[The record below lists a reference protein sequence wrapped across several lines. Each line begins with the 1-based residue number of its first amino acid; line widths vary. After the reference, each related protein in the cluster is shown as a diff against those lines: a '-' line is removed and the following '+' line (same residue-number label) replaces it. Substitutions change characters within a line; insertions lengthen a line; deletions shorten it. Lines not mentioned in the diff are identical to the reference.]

1 METVKKRASIRRI
14 LLDLKA
20 IFAVAFLPKKQWMA
34 CFFMLSSMVC
44 LGQTTLFDADW
55 KFMEDAPENATQ
67 VSFDDSQWRSVTLP
81 HDFII
86 EHDFTGKNGIGPFL
100 KDIKDSISTGNTPG
114 GTGWYR
120 KHFKLT
126 NRPAGGKV
134 YIVFDG
140 VSVLSDVWLNGHHL
154 GFHPNG
160 YTPFFYD
167 LTPYLKGANQ
177 ENILTVRAHNTADNS
192 RWYCGGGIYRHVYL
206 IQTGAIHF
214 PVWGVQVKTDVTDN
228 VATIKFDVPLKN
240 ETRRTR
246 NIQLIT
252 KVLDASGKEVVGS
265 DLSTKLSS
273 KGDTLYTSC
282 KVSNPHLWSPETPYL
297 YKAEVQVFNGKKLMD
312 HYTTPFGIRTISFS
326 AEQGFL
332 LNGKSTKLHGA
343 CMHHD
348 NGILGVAAYDK
359 AEARRVSVMKQNGF
373 NAIRTSHNR
382 PSAAFLQACDSL
394 GVFVINESFDS
405 WLIGKRDNDYHLY
418 FSEWADRDQAALVQ
432 CDRNHPSVLMW
443 SIGNE
448 IPGDQTPEGAAI
460 SRRLANIVKAND
472 TTRPVTDGV
481 CAFAQR
487 EGLIKDQLDDVY
499 AALDIW
505 GYNYRLREIYA
516 DHLQFPNRI
525 IVSTESFPRETYLN
539 YQLEQSLQCYLGSFV
554 WTGMDYIGEVGIGNA
569 VYTDNTTLNYAR
581 PTRLWPWYVSFC
593 GDIDLIGNK
602 KAQSYYRDV
611 VWKRSQMEMAVAPV
625 VEGKF
630 ELVSKWGWYDELRS
644 WNWKGYENK
653 PLTVRVYSYADQV
666 ALFLNG
672 KKIAQA
678 PVLKNNLIAEFQVPF
693 QPGTLTA
700 IGYDKEG
707 KEIATQTLKTQ
718 TPTRIQLIAESK
730 SITNDVNDLA
740 YVRIN
745 IVDNE
750 GNIVPE
756 AATKLHLSVSGAG
769 KLLASGN
776 GAPDDME
783 SFRRPDCKTWHG
795 SCLAVLQASSEGTM
809 ALTVSSD
816 VFPTEKVDILV
827 K

>member
-1 METVKKRASIRRI
+1 METVKKGASIRRI

-20 IFAVAFLPKKQWMA
+20 IFADVFLPKKQWMV

-206 IQTGAIHF
+206 IHTGAIHF

-228 VATIKFDVPLKN
+228 VASVNFSVPLMN
-240 ETRRTR
+240 ETRKTR
-246 NIQLIT
+246 NIQIVA

-265 DLSTKLSS
+265 ELSTKLSS
-273 KGDTLYTSC
+273 KGDTLYTTC

-297 YKAEVQVFNGKKLMD
+297 YKAEVQVFDGKKLMD
-312 HYTTPFGIRTISFS
+312 YYTTPLGIRTISFS

-343 CMHHD
+343 CIHHD

-359 AEARRVSVMKQNGF
+359 AEARRVSVMKQHGF

-472 TTRPVTDGV
+472 TTRPITDGV

-487 EGLIKDQLDDVY
+487 E
-499 AALDIW
+499 
-505 GYNYRLREIYA
+505 
-516 DHLQFPNRI
+516 
-525 IVSTESFPRETYLN
+525 
-539 YQLEQSLQCYLGSFV
+539 
-554 WTGMDYIGEVGIGNA
+554 
-569 VYTDNTTLNYAR
+569 
-581 PTRLWPWYVSFC
+581 
-593 GDIDLIGNK
+593 
-602 KAQSYYRDV
+602 
-611 VWKRSQMEMAVAPV
+611 
-625 VEGKF
+625 
-630 ELVSKWGWYDELRS
+630 
-644 WNWKGYENK
+644 
-653 PLTVRVYSYADQV
+653 
-666 ALFLNG
+666 
-672 KKIAQA
+672 
-678 PVLKNNLIAEFQVPF
+678 
-693 QPGTLTA
+693 
-700 IGYDKEG
+700 
-707 KEIATQTLKTQ
+707 
-718 TPTRIQLIAESK
+718 
-730 SITNDVNDLA
+730 
-740 YVRIN
+740 
-745 IVDNE
+745 
-750 GNIVPE
+750 
-756 AATKLHLSVSGAG
+756 
-769 KLLASGN
+769 
-776 GAPDDME
+776 
-783 SFRRPDCKTWHG
+783 
-795 SCLAVLQASSEGTM
+795 
-809 ALTVSSD
+809 
-816 VFPTEKVDILV
+816 
-827 K
+827 

>member
-1 METVKKRASIRRI
+1 MKTFKKGTGIKRI
-14 LLDLKA
+14 LSQTLSADAFFIKRHCL
-20 IFAVAFLPKKQWMA
+20 IAFLLLIA
-34 CFFMLSSMVC
+34 FTCF
-44 LGQTTLFDADW
+44 GQTSLFDADW
-55 KFMEDAPENATQ
+55 RFMEDASEEAAR
-67 VSFDDSQWRSVTLP
+67 VSFNDTQWKTVTLP

-86 EHDFTGKNGIGPFL
+86 ERDFTGKNGIGPFL

-120 KHFKLT
+120 KHFRLP
-126 NRPAGGKV
+126 NRQQGGKV
-134 YIVFDG
+134 YLVFDG
-140 VSVLSDVWLNGHHL
+140 ISVLSDVWLNDHHL

-167 LTPYLKGANQ
+167 LTPYLKGGNQ
-177 ENILTVRAHNTADNS
+177 ENVLAVRAHNTADNS
-192 RWYCGGGIYRHVYL
+192 RWYCGGGIYRHVNL

-214 PVWGVQVKTDVTDN
+214 PVWGVQIKTDVADN
-228 VATIKFDVPLKN
+228 SASVHFDIPLMN
-240 ETRRTR
+240 ETHRTR
-246 NIQLIT
+246 NVQLVA
-252 KVLDASGKEVVGS
+252 KVLDAYGEEIVGTK
-265 DLSTKLSS
+265 LSTKLSA
-273 KGDTLYTSC
+273 KGDTLHTSC
-282 KVSNPHLWSPETPYL
+282 KVSNPQLWSPENPYL
-297 YKAEVQVFNGKKLMD
+297 YKAVVQIFDGKKLMD
-312 HYTTPFGIRTISFS
+312 QYTTPIGIRTISFS
-326 AEQGFL
+326 AEEGFL
-332 LNGKSTKLHGA
+332 LNGKPTKLHGA

-382 PSAAFLQACDSL
+382 PSAAFLHACDSL
-394 GVFVINESFDS
+394 GVFVIDESFDS
-405 WLIGKRDNDYHLY
+405 WLIGKRDYDYHLY
-418 FSEWADRDQAALVQ
+418 FNEWAYRDQAALVQ

-460 SRRLANIVKAND
+460 SRRLADVVKAND

-487 EGLIKDQLDDVY
+487 EGLVKDQLDEVY
-499 AALDIW
+499 AALDVW
-505 GYNYRLREIYA
+505 GYNYRLREIFA

-525 IVSTESFPRETYLN
+525 MVSTESFPREVYLN
-539 YQLEQSLQCYLGSFV
+539 YQMEQNLNCYLGSFV

-611 VWKRSQMEMAVAPV
+611 VWKRSQMEVAVAPV
-625 VEGKF
+625 VDGKF
-630 ELVSKWGWYDELRS
+630 ELVSKWGWYDELPS

-653 PLTVRVYSYADQV
+653 LMTVRVYSYADQV

-672 KKIAQA
+672 RMIAKK
-678 PVLKNNLIAEFQVPF
+678 PVLKNNLIAEFQVPYES
-693 QPGTLTA
+693 GILVA
-700 IGYDKEG
+700 KGYDQEG
-707 KEIATQTLKTQ
+707 KEMASKTLKTQ
-718 TPTRIQLIAESK
+718 KAARIQLVAESK
-730 SITNDVNDLA
+730 SIANDVNDLA
-740 YVRIN
+740 YVRIH

-750 GNIVPE
+750 GNIIPE
-756 AATKLHLSVSGAG
+756 AAVKLHLSVSGAG
-769 KLLASGN
+769 KLLACGN

-783 SFRRPDCKTWHG
+783 SFRHTDCKTWHG
-795 SCLAVLQASSEGTM
+795 SCLAILQASSKGIIT
-809 ALTVSSD
+809 LSVSSEE
-816 VFPTEKVDILV
+816 FPTEKVEVLV
-827 K
+827 R